1 MPVKIKHPKT
11 KAVGLALT
19 LALGVP
25 AAAQAMTSGTKG
37 ERAGYLWLDLVV
49 AVGFLAGIF
58 LLGIWGDLALGAVIG
73 GIWTLVELCLKLVT
87 TALRAARSSPP
98 LEQPTHAT
106 LRVREEV
113 QR

>member
-1 MPVKIKHPKT
+1 MQVKIKHPKT
-11 KAVGLALT
+11 KAVGLAMT

-25 AAAQAMTSGTKG
+25 AAAQAITSGTEG

-58 LLGIWGDLALGAVIG
+58 LLGIWGDLVLGAVIG
-73 GIWTLVELCLKLVT
+73 GICTLVELCVRLVAT
-87 TALRAARSSPP
+87 GLRATRPSPP
-98 LEQPTHAT
+98 WGQPTHAT
-106 LRVREEV
+106 LRVREEA